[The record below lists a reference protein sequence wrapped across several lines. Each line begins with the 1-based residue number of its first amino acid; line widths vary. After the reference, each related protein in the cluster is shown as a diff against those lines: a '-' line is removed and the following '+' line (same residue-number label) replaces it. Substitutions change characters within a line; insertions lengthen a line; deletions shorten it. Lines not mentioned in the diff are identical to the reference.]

1 MCSFFT
7 VRTIC
12 GQNGKIKNANCLKN
26 KQLAFC
32 VVLEAGLLNML
43 FITLYYTLIMLY
55 INELGKS
62 VFSLNMVKSNRN
74 TEMFM

>member
-1 MCSFFT
+1 MYIN
-7 VRTIC
+7 TIIPC
-12 GQNGKIKNANCLKN
+12 KFLSYKGLSVV
-26 KQLAFC
+26 L
-32 VVLEAGLLNML
+32 VLEAGLLNML

>member
-1 MCSFFT
+1 M
-7 VRTIC
+7 
-12 GQNGKIKNANCLKN
+12 
-26 KQLAFC
+26 
-32 VVLEAGLLNML
+32 VLEAGLLNML